1 MEKKVSEKFISL
13 KHFFPLK
20 KVFCYCTELLTKFF
34 KSLYFNRKMHA
45 VFFFLCRIYIY
56 SLGTYIFSN
65 TFVGNR
71 TLFSK
76 EVIVCFKRNY

>member
-45 VFFFLCRIYIY
+45 VFFFYVEFTFTHWEPIYFLIHLLVIELCFQR
-56 SLGTYIFSN
+56 
-65 TFVGNR
+65 
-71 TLFSK
+71 K
-76 EVIVCFKRNY
+76 